1 MAERSCWHGVG
12 LAIFTAAKAADR
24 VSEYV
29 LGFEREAV
37 AINEH
42 AEWLA
47 EYDATPAP
55 NPPVPGRSA
64 CRLDGRKGIPSQVRE
79 SARTR
84 NK

>member
-12 LAIFTAAKAADR
+12 LAIFTAAEAADR

-29 LGFEREAV
+29 LGLEQESV
-37 AINEH
+37 AIKEH
-42 AEWLA
+42 AYWRG

-55 NPPVPGRSA
+55 TPPVPERGA
-64 CRLDGRKGIPSQVRE
+64 CRLDGRKVIPSQMRE
-79 SARTR
+79 SAKTR